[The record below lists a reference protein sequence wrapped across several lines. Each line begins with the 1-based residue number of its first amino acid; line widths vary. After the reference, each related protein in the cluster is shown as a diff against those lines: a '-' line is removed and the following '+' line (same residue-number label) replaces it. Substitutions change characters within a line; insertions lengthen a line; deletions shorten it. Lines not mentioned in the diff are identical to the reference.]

1 MPTFEDA
8 ETKSRRHVEIR

>member
-8 ETKSRRHVEIR
+8 ETKSLRHVEIR